1 MQKNLEKENGN
12 NYSISINCYIRMVK
26 MKIFNTKKLQEEWQ
40 KKVEESYNQ
49 GKRDAENGFNNLL
62 NAVTKDKEY
71 WNSLSE
77 KELLIEMM
85 LALKF
90 NNNNVEVLNNKISYI
105 QNYKDI
111 FKELNNNM
119 DSLKKAEDS
128 LSLNIENE
136 KQQIIEFENL
146 IKSVMSKINDLDST
160 LKEIIDIK
168 DNINK
173 VIKDIGTTIPKLNE
187 ISSQIDKIAKEINNT
202 IETYSDSPAE
212 ILSKLREQINELYNE
227 FKDDD
232 NYDEETIKDKLND
245 IYSKTDSALS
255 EYGTYSL
262 YSKIDDLKNELNDLN
277 SKLSNS
283 LDPYAYDSL
292 YSKIQD
298 LESKLDS
305 INFSN

>member
-1 MQKNLEKENGN
+1 
-12 NYSISINCYIRMVK
+12 

-49 GKRDAENGFNNLL
+49 GKKDTEKEFNNLL

-90 NNNNVEVLNNKISYI
+90 NNNNVENLNNKISYI
-105 QNYKDI
+105 QKYKDI
-111 FKELNNNM
+111 FKELNYNM
-119 DSLKKAEDS
+119 DSLKKTED
-128 LSLNIENE
+128 LLNLNIENE
-136 KQQIIEFENL
+136 KNQIIEFENL
-146 IKSVMSKINDLDST
+146 IKNVMSKVNDIDST
-160 LKEIIDIK
+160 LKEIINIK

-173 VIKDIGTTIPKLNE
+173 VIKDINTAIPKLNE
-187 ISSQIDKIAKEINNT
+187 ISSQIDKVATEINDT

-212 ILSKLREQINELYNE
+212 ILSKLKEQINELYNNFIDNE
-227 FKDDD
+227 
-232 NYDEETIKDKLND
+232 NYDVETIKYKLDN
-245 IYSKTDSALS
+245 IYSKTDSAS
-255 EYGTYSL
+255 YSL
-262 YSKIDDLKNELNDLN
+262 FSKIDDLKNELSDLN
-277 SKLSNS
+277 SKLNNS

-298 LESKLDS
+298 LESKLDT
-305 INFSN
+305 INFSNL

>member
-1 MQKNLEKENGN
+1 
-12 NYSISINCYIRMVK
+12 

-49 GKRDAENGFNNLL
+49 GKKDTEKEFNNLL

-90 NNNNVEVLNNKISYI
+90 NNNNVENLNNKILYI
-105 QNYKDI
+105 QKYKDI
-111 FKELNNNM
+111 FKELNYNM
-119 DSLKKAEDS
+119 DSLKKTED
-128 LSLNIENE
+128 LLNLNIENE
-136 KQQIIEFENL
+136 KNQIIEFENL
-146 IKSVMSKINDLDST
+146 IKNVMSKVNDIDST
-160 LKEIIDIK
+160 LKEIINIK

-173 VIKDIGTTIPKLNE
+173 VIKDINTAIPKLNE
-187 ISSQIDKIAKEINNT
+187 ISSQIDKMATEINDT

-212 ILSKLREQINELYNE
+212 ILSKLKEQINELYNNFIDNE
-227 FKDDD
+227 
-232 NYDEETIKDKLND
+232 NYDVETIKYKLDN
-245 IYSKTDSALS
+245 IYSKTDSAS
-255 EYGTYSL
+255 YSL
-262 YSKIDDLKNELNDLN
+262 FSKIDDLKNELSDLN
-277 SKLSNS
+277 SKLNNS

-298 LESKLDS
+298 LESKLDT
-305 INFSN
+305 INFSNLYYL

>member
-1 MQKNLEKENGN
+1 
-12 NYSISINCYIRMVK
+12 

-49 GKRDAENGFNNLL
+49 GKKDTEKEFNNIL

-90 NNNNVEVLNNKISYI
+90 NNNNVENLNNKILYI
-105 QNYKDI
+105 QKYKDI
-111 FKELNNNM
+111 FKELNYNM
-119 DSLKKAEDS
+119 DSLKKTED
-128 LSLNIENE
+128 LLNLNIENE
-136 KQQIIEFENL
+136 KNQIIEFENL
-146 IKSVMSKINDLDST
+146 IKNVMSKVNDIDST
-160 LKEIIDIK
+160 LKEIINIK

-173 VIKDIGTTIPKLNE
+173 VIKDINTAIPKLNE
-187 ISSQIDKIAKEINNT
+187 ISSQIDKMATEINDT

-212 ILSKLREQINELYNE
+212 ILSKLKEQINELYNNFIDNE
-227 FKDDD
+227 
-232 NYDEETIKDKLND
+232 NYDVETIKYKLDN
-245 IYSKTDSALS
+245 IYSKTDSAS
-255 EYGTYSL
+255 YSL
-262 YSKIDDLKNELNDLN
+262 FSKIDDLKNELSDLN
-277 SKLSNS
+277 SKLNNS

-298 LESKLDS
+298 LESKLDT
-305 INFSN
+305 INFSNL

>member
-1 MQKNLEKENGN
+1 
-12 NYSISINCYIRMVK
+12 

-49 GKRDAENGFNNLL
+49 GKREAENGFNNLL

-119 DSLKKAEDS
+119 DGLKKTEN
-128 LSLNIENE
+128 LLNLNIENE
-136 KQQIIEFENL
+136 KKQIIEFENL
-146 IKSVMSKINDLDST
+146 IKNVMLKINDLDTT
-160 LKEIIDIK
+160 LKEVIKIK

-173 VIKDIGTTIPKLNE
+173 VIKEINDTIPRLNE
-187 ISSQIDKIAKEINNT
+187 TSSQIDEIAKETKDI

-212 ILSKLREQINELYNE
+212 ILSELREQIDELYNE

-232 NYDEETIKDKLND
+232 NSDGETIKDKLND
-245 IYSKTDSALS
+245 IFSKTDSALS
-255 EYGTYSL
+255 EHGSYSL
-262 YSKIDDLKNELNDLN
+262 YSKIDDLKNELSDLN

-283 LDPYAYDSL
+283 LDPYAYDGL
-292 YSKIQD
+292 YSKIEN
-298 LESKLDS
+298 LELKLDS
-305 INFSN
+305 INFSNL

>member
-1 MQKNLEKENGN
+1 M
-12 NYSISINCYIRMVK
+12 SR

-40 KKVEESYNQ
+40 KKVEDSYNQ
-49 GKRDAENGFNNLL
+49 GKKDAENGFNNLL

-90 NNNNVEVLNNKISYI
+90 NNNNVEILNNKISYI
-105 QNYKDI
+105 KNYKDI

-119 DSLKKAEDS
+119 DGLKKTED
-128 LSLNIENE
+128 LLNLNIENE
-136 KQQIIEFENL
+136 KKQIIEFENL
-146 IKSVMSKINDLDST
+146 IKNVMLKINDLDTT

-173 VIKDIGTTIPKLNE
+173 VIKDINDTIPRLNE
-187 ISSQIDKIAKEINNT
+187 TSSQISEIVKDTNDV
-202 IETYSDSPAE
+202 IKTYSDSPAK
-212 ILSKLREQINELYNE
+212 ILSELREQINELYNE
-227 FKDDD
+227 FKDDN

-255 EYGTYSL
+255 EYGSCSL
-262 YSKIDDLKNELNDLN
+262 YSKIDELKNELSDLN

-283 LDPYAYDSL
+283 LDPYAYDGL
-292 YSKIQD
+292 YSKIEN
-298 LESKLDS
+298 LELKLDS
-305 INFSN
+305 INFSNL

>member
-1 MQKNLEKENGN
+1 
-12 NYSISINCYIRMVK
+12 

-49 GKRDAENGFNNLL
+49 GKKDTEKEFNNLL

-90 NNNNVEVLNNKISYI
+90 NNNNVENLNNKILYI
-105 QNYKDI
+105 QKYKDI
-111 FKELNNNM
+111 FKELNYNM
-119 DSLKKAEDS
+119 DSLKKTED
-128 LSLNIENE
+128 LLNLNIENE
-136 KQQIIEFENL
+136 KNQIIEFENL
-146 IKSVMSKINDLDST
+146 IKNVMSKVNDIDST
-160 LKEIIDIK
+160 LKEIINIK

-173 VIKDIGTTIPKLNE
+173 VIKDINTAIPKLNE
-187 ISSQIDKIAKEINNT
+187 ISSQIDKMATDINDT

-212 ILSKLREQINELYNE
+212 ILSKLKEQINELYNNFIDNE
-227 FKDDD
+227 
-232 NYDEETIKDKLND
+232 NYDVETIKYKLDN
-245 IYSKTDSALS
+245 IYSKTDSAS
-255 EYGTYSL
+255 YSL
-262 YSKIDDLKNELNDLN
+262 FSKIDDLKNELSDLN
-277 SKLSNS
+277 SKLNNS

-298 LESKLDS
+298 LESKLDT
-305 INFSN
+305 INFSNL

>member
-1 MQKNLEKENGN
+1 
-12 NYSISINCYIRMVK
+12 

-49 GKRDAENGFNNLL
+49 GKREAENSFNNLL

-71 WNSLSE
+71 WGSLTE

-105 QNYKDI
+105 QNYKNI
-111 FKELNNNM
+111 FKELNSNI
-119 DSLKKAEDS
+119 DTLKKAEDM
-128 LSLNIENE
+128 LNLNIENE
-136 KQQIIEFENL
+136 KTQIIEFENL
-146 IKSVMSKINDLDST
+146 IKNVMLKINDIDTT
-160 LKEIIDIK
+160 LKEIIGIK

-173 VIKDIGTTIPKLNE
+173 VIKNINDTVPKLNE
-187 ISSQIDKIAKEINNT
+187 TSSQIDKIATNINAT
-202 IETYSDSPAE
+202 INTYSDSPAE
-212 ILSKLREQINELYNE
+212 ILSKLREKIDVVYNE
-227 FKDDD
+227 FKDDND
-232 NYDEETIKDKLND
+232 YTIKDKLED
-245 IYSKTDSALS
+245 IYNTTDSALS
-255 EYGTYSL
+255 EFGTCSL
-262 YSKIDDLKNELNDLN
+262 YSKINDLKNELCDLN
-277 SKLSNS
+277 SKLNNS

-305 INFSN
+305 INFSNL

>member
-1 MQKNLEKENGN
+1 
-12 NYSISINCYIRMVK
+12 

-40 KKVEESYNQ
+40 KKVEESYNE
-49 GKRDAENGFNNLL
+49 GKREAENGFNNLL

-119 DSLKKAEDS
+119 DGLKKTED
-128 LSLNIENE
+128 LLNLNIENE
-136 KQQIIEFENL
+136 KKQIIEFENL
-146 IKSVMSKINDLDST
+146 IKNVMLKINDLDTT
-160 LKEIIDIK
+160 LKEIIKIK

-173 VIKDIGTTIPKLNE
+173 VIKDINDTIPRLNE
-187 ISSQIDKIAKEINNT
+187 TSSQIDEIAKETNDI

-212 ILSKLREQINELYNE
+212 ILSELREQINELYNE

-232 NYDEETIKDKLND
+232 NYDEETIKDKLNG

-255 EYGTYSL
+255 EYGSYSL
-262 YSKIDDLKNELNDLN
+262 YSKIDDLKNELSDLN

-283 LDPYAYDSL
+283 LDPYAYDGL
-292 YSKIQD
+292 YSKIEN
-298 LESKLDS
+298 LELKLDS
-305 INFSN
+305 INFSNL

>member
-1 MQKNLEKENGN
+1 
-12 NYSISINCYIRMVK
+12 

-49 GKRDAENGFNNLL
+49 GKREAENGFNNLL

-71 WNSLSE
+71 WGSLTE

-105 QNYKDI
+105 QNYKNI
-111 FKELNNNM
+111 FKELNSNI
-119 DSLKKAEDS
+119 DTLKKAEDM
-128 LSLNIENE
+128 LNLNIENE
-136 KQQIIEFENL
+136 KTQIIEFENL
-146 IKSVMSKINDLDST
+146 IKNVMLKINDIDTT
-160 LKEIIDIK
+160 LKEIIGIK

-173 VIKDIGTTIPKLNE
+173 VIKNINDTVPKLNE
-187 ISSQIDKIAKEINNT
+187 TSSQIDKIATNINAT
-202 IETYSDSPAE
+202 INTYSDSPAE
-212 ILSKLREQINELYNE
+212 ILSKLREKIDVVYNE
-227 FKDDD
+227 FKDDND
-232 NYDEETIKDKLND
+232 YTIKDKLED
-245 IYSKTDSALS
+245 IYNTTDSALS
-255 EYGTYSL
+255 EFGTCSL
-262 YSKIDDLKNELNDLN
+262 YSKINDLKNELCDLN
-277 SKLSNS
+277 SKLNNS

-305 INFSN
+305 INFSNL

>member
-1 MQKNLEKENGN
+1 
-12 NYSISINCYIRMVK
+12 

-49 GKRDAENGFNNLL
+49 GKKDTEKEFNNLL

-90 NNNNVEVLNNKISYI
+90 NNNNVENLNNKILYI
-105 QNYKDI
+105 QKYKDI
-111 FKELNNNM
+111 FKELNYNM
-119 DSLKKAEDS
+119 DSLKKTED
-128 LSLNIENE
+128 LLNLNIENE
-136 KQQIIEFENL
+136 KNQIIEFENL
-146 IKSVMSKINDLDST
+146 IKNVMSKVNDIDST
-160 LKEIIDIK
+160 LKEIINIQ

-173 VIKDIGTTIPKLNE
+173 VIKDINTAIPKLNE
-187 ISSQIDKIAKEINNT
+187 ISSQIDKMATEINDT

-212 ILSKLREQINELYNE
+212 ILSKLKEQINELYNNFIDNE
-227 FKDDD
+227 
-232 NYDEETIKDKLND
+232 NYDVETIKYKLDN
-245 IYSKTDSALS
+245 IYSKTDSAS
-255 EYGTYSL
+255 YSL
-262 YSKIDDLKNELNDLN
+262 FSKIDDLKNELSDLN
-277 SKLSNS
+277 SKLNNS

-298 LESKLDS
+298 LESKLDT
-305 INFSN
+305 INFSNL